1 MSYGRLLT
9 AMVTPLN
16 EKFEV
21 DYAEASRLAQHLVA
35 HGSEGIVVD
44 STTGESPILTTEE
57 KLELFRVV
65 KKSVGSKSKVIAGV
79 GSNSTQASVAMA
91 LRAIEADL
99 DGLIAVVP
107 YYNKPSQERL
117 YRHFAR
123 SQKQR
128 RSRLSA
134 TSRLDKSFGIN
145 DRS

>member
-35 HGSEGIVVD
+35 HGSEGIV
-44 STTGESPILTTEE
+44 
-57 KLELFRVV
+57 
-65 KKSVGSKSKVIAGV
+65 
-79 GSNSTQASVAMA
+79 
-91 LRAIEADL
+91 
-99 DGLIAVVP
+99 
-107 YYNKPSQERL
+107 KPSQEGL

-128 RSRLSA
+128 RSR
-134 TSRLDKSFGIN
+134 
-145 DRS
+145 